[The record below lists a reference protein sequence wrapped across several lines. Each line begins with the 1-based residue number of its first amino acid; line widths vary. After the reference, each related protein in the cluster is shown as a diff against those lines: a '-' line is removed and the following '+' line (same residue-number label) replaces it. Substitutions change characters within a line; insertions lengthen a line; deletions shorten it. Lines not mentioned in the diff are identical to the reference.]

1 MTSKKL
7 KKTEIS
13 ERISAAVARSG
24 RKAKDIAAALG
35 ISEVTMSKYVNG
47 ISTPKNDYLITL
59 AQELN
64 VSVSWLLT
72 GQGEVESVK
81 GEPTYAEWKRR
92 AIEAER
98 KLEVLRGVIPMMNE
112 VNTILSKNL

>member
-1 MTSKKL
+1 MARKNL

-13 ERISAAVARSG
+13 ARISEAVARSG

-47 ISTPKNDYLITL
+47 VSTPKNDYLIDL

-64 VSVSWLLT
+64 VSVSWLL
-72 GQGEVESVK
+72 GGDDDSGESL
-81 GEPTYAEWKRR
+81 GEPSCSEWKAR
-92 AIEAER
+92 ALAAEN
-98 KLEVLRGVIPMMNE
+98 KLAALRQVIPLISE
-112 VNTILSKNL
+112 ANTILGKNF